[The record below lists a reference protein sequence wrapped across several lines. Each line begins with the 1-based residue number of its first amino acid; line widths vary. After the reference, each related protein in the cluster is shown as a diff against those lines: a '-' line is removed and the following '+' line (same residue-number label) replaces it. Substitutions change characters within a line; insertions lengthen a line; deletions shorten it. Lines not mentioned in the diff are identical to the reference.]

1 MKYQIYN
8 PSTVSFEYFTELSTA
23 VTRRDELRA
32 TVVDAP
38 YAFVN
43 PPECSMLSDWQ
54 VADAFFAQK
63 TGEQPLDFS
72 NAARVALGG
81 VDHPAYTHSVYNL
94 TTQEHWA
101 RTFAYVR
108 EDELFHIKVRNGVV
122 TDWYQYQGEV
132 GGVKREWVAFDLQ
145 SGAPIEYY
153 DFNAPTLTKTN
164 IATGEVTAAWTMGET
179 PPQEFLSR
187 VPSSVDQTKIF
198 AYSAKTYGDIIE
210 YQEVFNAANTTT
222 EVRTALTAGE
232 AAGQAHVKEQRRL
245 TVEQIV
251 VLEVVE
257 NADGTTTVTNI
268 DGTL

>member
-1 MKYQIYN
+1 
-8 PSTVSFEYFTELSTA
+8 
-23 VTRRDELRA
+23 
-32 TVVDAP
+32 
-38 YAFVN
+38 
-43 PPECSMLSDWQ
+43 MLSDWQ

-81 VDHPAYTHSVYNL
+81 LDHPAYTHSVYNL
-94 TTQEHWA
+94 TTQEAWA

-108 EDELFHIKVRNGVV
+108 EDKLFHIKVRNGVV
-122 TDWYQYQGEV
+122 TDWYEYQSAYGGEV
-132 GGVKREWVAFDLQ
+132 REWVAFDLQ

-198 AYSAKTYGDIIE
+198 AYSTKTYGDIIE
-210 YQEVFNAANTTT
+210 YQEAFNAANTTA
-222 EVRTALTAGE
+222 EVRTALAAVE
-232 AAGQAHVKEQRRL
+232 VAGQAHAEEQRNL
-245 TVEQIV
+245 TLEQVV
-251 VLEVVE
+251 VLAEKE
-257 NADGTTTVTNI
+257 NPDGTFTTVNI
-268 DGTL
+268 DSFTT